1 MSRSYRKHAIRKDNN
16 PFHENQANRRIRR
29 DKGYIPNGCHYKK
42 RYCQWDICD
51 WKVGYRT
58 AESYIRDQQEHEHT
72 VRYHRLQGM
81 TDEELRI
88 NWYRIF
94 KRK

>member
-16 PFHENQANRRIRR
+16 PFNENQANRRIRR

-42 RYCQWDICD
+42 RYPQWDICD
-51 WKVGYRT
+51 WSIGYQT
-58 AESYIRDQQEHEHT
+58 AEAYVREQQEYEHT
-72 VRYHRLQGM
+72 VRYRRLEGM
-81 TDEELRI
+81 TDEELRVH
-88 NWYRIF
+88 WYRVF